1 MEFIKLSL
9 EEELAVV
16 TIDRPKSL
24 NALNSQVYREIIA
37 TLRQVEAMDQVKVV
51 ILTGAGEKAFAA
63 GADIAQMVHEDAVA
77 GRRLSGLCH
86 EAANPAGVHTAGD
99 HCRSQRGLPW
109 GRLWS

>member
-37 TLRQVEAMDQVKVV
+37 TP
-51 ILTGAGEKAFAA
+51 AA
-63 GADIAQMVHEDAVA
+63 GGGH
-77 GRRLSGLCH
+77 GPG
-86 EAANPAGVHTAGD
+86 
-99 HCRSQRGLPW
+99 
-109 GRLWS
+109 

>member
-63 GADIAQMVHEDAVA
+63 GAGHCPDGPR
-77 GRRLSGLCH
+77 GRRGGPPPVG
-86 EAANPAGVHTAGD
+86 AVP
-99 HCRSQRGLPW
+99 
-109 GRLWS
+109 

>member
-86 EAANPAGVHTAGD
+86 EAAKPAGVHAAGD
-99 HCRSQRGLPW
+99 HCRSQRVCPG
-109 GRLWS
+109 GRL